1 MKRLSFLVCLSLV
14 VTVSAVASDGVLVPI
29 FFAGPGSNGSLW
41 FTRLVVFNNS
51 DRPLQG
57 IQFVFFDGCAFP
69 NGCLA
74 PIPPR
79 SSLVATTPDNTN
91 FNNGFFLFPGI
102 EQPDV
107 WYVLR
112 VIDRSRLLVNN
123 GTDVPVVPIDSFSEK
138 PLQLLD
144 VPVDDVSRVT
154 LRVYGIS
161 PATPRVRV
169 TVFQDSQPTLSF
181 QPLPSQL
188 LSEHFYNLAIPQS
201 PSPATGSFSRPSGV
215 VINDLFDT
223 ATTATALHVR
233 IEVQSTTPGA
243 PIWALASVTNNA
255 SQAVTIIAPR
265 PSP

>member
-1 MKRLSFLVCLSLV
+1 MKRLSFLVCLSLL
-14 VTVSAVASDGVLVPI
+14 VTVSAGASDGVLVPI
-29 FFAGPGSNGSLW
+29 FFDGPGSNGSSW
-41 FTRLVVFNNS
+41 FTRLVIFNNS

-57 IQFVFFDGCAFP
+57 IQFTFFDCPIPEGCS
-69 NGCLA
+69 A

-79 SSLVATTPDNTN
+79 SSFTATTAPNTN

-112 VIDRSRLLVNN
+112 VIDTSRLLLNV
-123 GTDVPVVPIDSFSEK
+123 GTDVPVVPLDSFSEK
-138 PLQLLD
+138 TLQLLD
-144 VPVDDVSRVT
+144 VPADDLSRMT
-154 LRVYGIS
+154 LRIYGIP

-169 TVFQDSQPTLSF
+169 TVFQDAQATFS
-181 QPLPSQL
+181 QPLPPQL
-188 LSEHFYNLAIPQS
+188 LSEHFYDLAIPQS
-201 PSPATGSFSRPSGV
+201 PSPATGSFSRPSGA
-215 VINDLFDT
+215 VISNLFDP
-223 ATTATALHVR
+223 ATTATPRHVR

-243 PIWALASVTNNA
+243 PIWALASVTNDA